1 MTMELKRIV
10 RDACPDFA
18 LKAYRRVRDKVA
30 SAKLA
35 APVVQMYINDG
46 DIETIAGFNNFLS
59 FLTAGVQTS
68 GKLRVTLRDSDG
80 GLVLDQTTRLN
91 HFENRFVDIKA
102 MLATQGKSSGLGLIS
117 LIFVPDHMRSEA
129 YKKLGVLASHF
140 FMFYR
145 GGKGGVAMVH
155 PSSTLDPASPPSGP
169 FITNQVVYTTGL
181 EGVSLYQCNPSQ
193 VAHELTIGLQDA
205 DTKDVI
211 CSRTLSL
218 PPMGVRKVSFVA
230 GTDFSL
236 DSPALRVFTSSL
248 PTANSKPMLCR
259 CYSGGRFS
267 MSHS

>member
-1 MTMELKRIV
+1 MELKKIV

-18 LKAYRRVRDKVA
+18 LKAYRRVREKVA
-30 SAKLA
+30 PAKLA

-59 FLTAGVQTS
+59 FLAAGVQTS
-68 GKLRVTLRDSDG
+68 GKLRVTLRDADG
-80 GLVLDQTTRLN
+80 GPVLDQTTRLN
-91 HFENRFVDIKA
+91 HFENRFVDIKTL
-102 MLATQGKSSGLGLIS
+102 LAAHGKQSDLGLIS
-117 LIFVPDHMRSEA
+117 LVFVPDHLRNEA

-145 GGKGGVAMVH
+145 GSEGAVAMVH

-169 FITNQVVYTTGL
+169 FITNQVVDTVGL
-181 EGVSLYQCNPSQ
+181 EGVKLYQCNPSQ
-193 VAHELTIGLQDA
+193 ASHELTIGLQDA
-205 DTKDVI
+205 ETREVVCHQI
-211 CSRTLSL
+211 LRL
-218 PPMGVRKVSFVA
+218 PPMGVRKVSFAA
-230 GTDFSL
+230 GSDFS
-236 DSPALRVFTSSL
+236 ANGKTLRVFTSSL